1 VSPPTHIGDRQ
12 PLYLAERERPFWG
25 FAEVLLVTALF
36 LPAVW
41 VGSRVVQTGSLYLHS
56 NPELGLPL
64 LIAEFIGY
72 AIVFLA
78 LWLLFARYGKP
89 LFESLAWVEQ
99 PFRPLHLAVLGV
111 ALAAAVVILGNLLNI
126 PNVETPF
133 DKLLNDTASRIGIAV
148 FGVTLGPV
156 IEELLF
162 RGFLQPV
169 VVDSL
174 GVLPGILVT
183 SVLFGALHLSQN
195 AFIWQSGVL
204 IMIVGFVLGV
214 VRHVSGST
222 RASAIVHVSYNAL
235 PFLSLIVSGAHPKP

>member
-1 VSPPTHIGDRQ
+1 VSP

-25 FAEVLLVTALF
+25 FAEVLVVTALF

-41 VGSRVVQTGSLYLHS
+41 VGSRLVEAGSLYLHS

-78 LWLLFARYGKP
+78 LWLLFARHGKP

-99 PFRPLHLAVLGV
+99 PFRPLHLAVLGI
-111 ALAAAVVILGNLLNI
+111 ALAAVSVILENVLNT
-126 PNVETPF
+126 PDVETPF
-133 DKLLNDTASRIGIAV
+133 IKLLTDTASRIGIAV

-169 VVDSL
+169 VVDAF
-174 GVLPGILVT
+174 GALPGILVT
-183 SVLFGALHLSQN
+183 SALFGAVHLGQN
-195 AFIWQSGVL
+195 GFIWQSGVV
-204 IMIVGFVLGV
+204 IAIVGFVLGV

-222 RASAIVHVSYNAL
+222 RASAITHIAYNVL
-235 PFLSLIVSGAHPKP
+235 PSLSLILYGAHHPK

>member
-1 VSPPTHIGDRQ
+1 VSP

-25 FAEVLLVTALF
+25 FAEVLVVAALF

-41 VGSRVVQTGSLYLHS
+41 VGSRVVEAGSLYLHS

-78 LWLLFARYGKP
+78 LWLLFARHGKP

-99 PFRPLHLAVLGV
+99 PFRPLHLAMLGI
-111 ALAAAVVILGNLLNI
+111 ALWAVVVILGNFLNI
-126 PNVETPF
+126 PDVETPF
-133 DKLLNDTASRIGIAV
+133 VKLLNDVASRIGIAV

-169 VVDSL
+169 LVDSF
-174 GVLPGILVT
+174 GVLPGIIVT
-183 SVLFGALHLSQN
+183 SVLFGALHLTQN

-204 IMIVGFVLGV
+204 ITIVGFVLGV

-222 RASAIVHVSYNAL
+222 RASSITHISYNAL
-235 PFLSLIVSGAHPKP
+235 PFLSLILSGVPHPKS

>member
-1 VSPPTHIGDRQ
+1 MSP

-25 FAEVLLVTALF
+25 FAEVLLIAAL
-36 LPAVW
+36 LIPAIW
-41 VGSRVVQTGSLYLHS
+41 AGSRLVEAGSLYLHT

-64 LIAEFIGY
+64 LIAESIGY

-78 LWLLFARYGKP
+78 LRLLFARYGKP

-111 ALAAAVVILGNLLNI
+111 ALAAAVVVLGNLLNM
-126 PNVETPF
+126 PDADTPF
-133 DKLLNDTASRIGIAV
+133 IKLLSDTASRIGIAV
-148 FGVTLGPV
+148 FSVTFAPV

-169 VVDSL
+169 LVDSF
-174 GVLPGILVT
+174 GVLTGILVT
-183 SVLFGALHLSQN
+183 SVLFGALHLMQN

-222 RASAIVHVSYNAL
+222 RASAITHMSYNAL
-235 PFLSLIVSGAHPKP
+235 PFLSLILSGAPHSKP